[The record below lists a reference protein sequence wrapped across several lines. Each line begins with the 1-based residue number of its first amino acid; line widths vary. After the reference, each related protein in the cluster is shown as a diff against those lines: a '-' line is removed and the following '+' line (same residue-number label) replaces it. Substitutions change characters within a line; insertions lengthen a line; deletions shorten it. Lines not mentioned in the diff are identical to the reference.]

1 MGFFKKA
8 EERIFLGEVI
18 RDYGVVS
25 EFRKGGANFKVK
37 LLLCEKDGEKQ
48 IVFHQSASAVLG
60 ASVTYQYVKQEDMAY
75 LKQSIDEAVQLSQT

>member
-37 LLLCEKDGEKQ
+37 LLLCE
-48 IVFHQSASAVLG
+48 
-60 ASVTYQYVKQEDMAY
+60 
-75 LKQSIDEAVQLSQT
+75 LSLIHI